1 MNEFENNI
9 AEETNLQEEVTE
21 TTEFYEGETNLTENE
36 ETAED
41 TTEVTEDGEETEAE
55 TNATE
60 ETPSGTEGK
69 KTITHLGR
77 EIEVTEEDL
86 IALAQKGMDYDY
98 QRKQTEQL
106 KAQYESADGI
116 LEIIDAEARSQGMT
130 RAQYTQYMQN
140 YIRENQVNAYIA
152 NGMTEA
158 DARRKVE
165 VDQANN
171 AAAAKYAE
179 MQRQQEIANAEQNRT
194 NQMLVQ
200 FAMKYP
206 EVKTL
211 PQEVLDRV
219 KVGEHAIVAY
229 QDYLLKQ
236 SKQAVAEATTK
247 GEQKALNTVKATS
260 KASPGSLKGGEA
272 VKKDI
277 SKMSDEEFAALR
289 ERVMNGEQI
298 NL

>member
-1 MNEFENNI
+1 MNEFENNF
-9 AEETNLQEEVTE
+9 AEETNLQEEVAE

-41 TTEVTEDGEETEAE
+41 TTEVAEDGEETEAE

-60 ETPSGTEGK
+60 ETPSGTEGVRK
-69 KTITHLGR
+69 ITHLGR

-98 QRKQTEQL
+98 VKHQTQQL
-106 KAQYESADGI
+106 KAQYEDADGI

-130 RAQYTQYMQN
+130 RAQYTQFLQN
-140 YIRENQVNAYIA
+140 TVKENQVNAYMA
-152 NGMTEA
+152 SGMAEA
-158 DARRKVE
+158 DARRRVE

-179 MQRQQEIANAEQNRT
+179 IQRQQEIATAEQSRT
-194 NQMLVQ
+194 TQMVAQ

-206 EVKTL
+206 EVKAL
-211 PQEVLDRV
+211 PPEVLARV
-219 KVGEHAIVAY
+219 TAGEHMILAY
-229 QDYLLKQ
+229 QDYLLEQNKI
-236 SKQAVAEATTK
+236 AVAEATTK